1 MPGKTYVMA
10 TAKSRNALRV
20 RRHARVRRRITG
32 KPERP
37 RLSIFR
43 SLHHVYAQLIDDAT
57 GRTIAAAS
65 TREKA
70 VAEGLESNSSS
81 AAAEKVGKIIAER
94 AKAQGISAVVFDRG
108 GYKYHGRIKALA
120 DAARGAGLEF

>member
-1 MPGKTYVMA
+1 MA
-10 TAKSRNALRV
+10 APKSRNALRM
-20 RRHARVRRRITG
+20 RRHARVRRRMSG
-32 KPERP
+32 AAERP
-37 RLSIFR
+37 RLSVFR

-57 GRTIAAAS
+57 GKTIAAAS

-70 VAEGLESNSSS
+70 VAEGLESNSSA

>member
-1 MPGKTYVMA
+1 MSA
-10 TAKSRNALRV
+10 AKSRNALRA
-20 RRHARVRRRITG
+20 RRHARVRRRING
-32 KPERP
+32 AAERP
-37 RLSIFR
+37 RLSVFR
-43 SLHHVYAQLIDDAT
+43 SLHHLYAQLIDDAT
-57 GRTIAAAS
+57 GKTLAAAS

-70 VAEGLESNSSS
+70 VADGLESNSSS

-94 AKAQGISAVVFDRG
+94 AKAKGINSVVFDRG

>member
-1 MPGKTYVMA
+1 MA
-10 TAKSRNALRV
+10 GHV
-20 RRHARVRRRITG
+20 
-32 KPERP
+32 ERP

-57 GRTIAAAS
+57 GHTIAAAS
-65 TREKA
+65 TREKT
-70 VAEGLESNSSS
+70 VAEGLDSNSST
-81 AAAEKVGKIIAER
+81 AAAEKVGKMIAER
-94 AKAQGISAVVFDRG
+94 AKAKGISAVVFDRG

>member
-1 MPGKTYVMA
+1 MPA
-10 TAKSRNALRV
+10 AKSRNALRT
-20 RRHARVRRRITG
+20 RRHARVRARIAG
-32 KPERP
+32 RAERP
-37 RLSIFR
+37 RLSVFR

-57 GRTIAAAS
+57 GRTLAAAS

-70 VAEGLESNSSS
+70 VADGLESNSSS
-81 AAAEKVGKIIAER
+81 AAAEKVGKVIAER
-94 AKAQGISAVVFDRG
+94 AKAKGISAVVFDRG

>member
-1 MPGKTYVMA
+1 MSAV
-10 TAKSRNALRV
+10 KSRNALRA
-20 RRHARVRRRITG
+20 RRHARVRRRISG
-32 KPERP
+32 AAERP
-37 RLSIFR
+37 RLSVFR

-57 GRTIAAAS
+57 GQTLAAAS

-94 AKAQGISAVVFDRG
+94 AKAKGINAVVFDRG

>member
-1 MPGKTYVMA
+1 MSVP
-10 TAKSRNALRV
+10 KSRNALRV
-20 RRHARVRRRITG
+20 RRHARVRSRVNGR
-32 KPERP
+32 PDRP

-43 SLHHVYAQLIDDAT
+43 SLNHVYAQLIDDAT
-57 GRTIAAAS
+57 GKTIAAAS

-70 VAEGLESNSSS
+70 VAEGLESKSSS

-94 AKAQGISAVVFDRG
+94 AKAAGISSVVFDRG

>member
-1 MPGKTYVMA
+1 MA
-10 TAKSRNALRV
+10 VPKSRNSLRI
-20 RRHARVRRRITG
+20 RRHARVRRRIAGTV
-32 KPERP
+32 ERP

-43 SLHHVYAQLIDDAT
+43 SLHHVYAQIIDDAT
-57 GRTIAAAS
+57 GKTLVAAS

-70 VAEGLESNSSS
+70 LAEGLKSNSSS
-81 AAAEKVGKIIAER
+81 SAAEKVGKTIAER
-94 AKAQGISAVVFDRG
+94 AKAKGISAVIFDRG

>member
-1 MPGKTYVMA
+1 MA
-10 TAKSRNALRV
+10 APKSRNALRV
-20 RRHARVRRRITG
+20 RRHARVRRRMTG
-32 KPERP
+32 NAERP
-37 RLSIFR
+37 RLSVFR

-57 GRTIAAAS
+57 GKTIAAAS

-70 VAEGLESNSSS
+70 VADGLDSHSSS
-81 AAAEKVGKIIAER
+81 AAAEKVGKVIAER
-94 AKAQGISAVVFDRG
+94 AKEKGISAVVFDRG

>member
-1 MPGKTYVMA
+1 MA

-20 RRHARVRRRITG
+20 RRHARVRRRIG
-32 KPERP
+32 GSAERP

-43 SLHHVYAQLIDDAT
+43 SLHHVYAQIIDDAT
-57 GRTIAAAS
+57 GRTLVAAS
-65 TREKA
+65 TREKS
-70 VAEGLESNSSS
+70 VAEGLESKTASG
-81 AAAEKVGKIIAER
+81 AAEKVGKTIAER
-94 AKAQGISAVVFDRG
+94 AKAAGISAVVFDRG

>member
-1 MPGKTYVMA
+1 MSAP
-10 TAKSRNALRV
+10 KSRNALRV
-20 RRHARVRRRITG
+20 RRHARVRSRVNGR
-32 KPERP
+32 PDRP

-43 SLHHVYAQLIDDAT
+43 SLNHVYAQLIDDAT
-57 GRTIAAAS
+57 GKTIAAAS

-70 VAEGLESNSSS
+70 VAEGLESKSS
-81 AAAEKVGKIIAER
+81 AAAAGKVGKIIAER
-94 AKAQGISAVVFDRG
+94 AKAAGISSVVFDRG

>member
-1 MPGKTYVMA
+1 MA
-10 TAKSRNALRV
+10 ASKSRNALRI
-20 RRHARVRRRITG
+20 RRHARVRTRISG
-32 KPERP
+32 QASRP

-57 GRTIAAAS
+57 GKTLAAAS

-70 VAEGLESNSSS
+70 VADGLESNSSS

-94 AKAQGISAVVFDRG
+94 AKAQGISSVVFDRG